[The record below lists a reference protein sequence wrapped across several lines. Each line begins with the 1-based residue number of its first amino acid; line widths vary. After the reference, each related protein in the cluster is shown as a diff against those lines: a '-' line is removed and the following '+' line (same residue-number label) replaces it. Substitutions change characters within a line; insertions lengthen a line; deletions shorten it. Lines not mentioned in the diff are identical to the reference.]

1 MAQGRSLV
9 WEGVCMPVVSVNL
22 SDNAYHIYKMWRNNG
37 RSASK
42 KVSLAISRLW
52 NNEET
57 VATLQLGDRR
67 VSVTGELLVWN
78 GSEFEVMEE

>member
-1 MAQGRSLV
+1 
-9 WEGVCMPVVSVNL
+9 MPVVSVNL

-42 KVSLAISRLW
+42 KVSLAISRLF
-52 NNEET
+52 NNEEA
-57 VATLQLGDRR
+57 VATLRMGDRR
-67 VSVTGELLVWN
+67 ISVTGDMLVWN